1 MFNELNPELNLNIDL
16 EVLKARVKALRI
28 KDESD
33 NIEASR
39 LLGELN
45 NTLAE
50 VNDSEQRKIEFY
62 EAQIVDTKAAIKP
75 VKTEIET
82 LIDAVKLEMLSYRE
96 RAKMMID
103 EIKSDI
109 ANGKCEKYDMYMD
122 ENGKLIS
129 RSALS
134 IRTPEGLSSTRKY
147 FVFQVDDF
155 SKLPDAYK
163 LVDRKKILK
172 DLKKGITIPGVKHEQ
187 KEAMQYRGKKA
198 KAA

>member
-1 MFNELNPELNLNIDL
+1 MLNELNPELNLNIDL

-50 VNDSEQRKIEFY
+50 VEDSEQRKIDYFES
-62 EAQIVDTKAAIKP
+62 QILETKAAIKP
-75 VKTEIET
+75 VKTEIES
-82 LIDAVKLEMLSYRE
+82 LIDAVKLEMLTYRE
-96 RAKMMID
+96 RAKMMIN
-103 EIKSDI
+103 EIKTDI
-109 ANGKCEKYDMYMD
+109 ANGTCEKYDMYMD
-122 ENGKLIS
+122 SNGKLIS
-129 RSALS
+129 KSALS

-147 FVFQVDDF
+147 FVFSVDDF
-155 SKLPDAYK
+155 AKLPDAYK
-163 LVDRKKILK
+163 LIDRKKILK

-187 KEAMQYRGKKA
+187 KEAMQYRGNKA